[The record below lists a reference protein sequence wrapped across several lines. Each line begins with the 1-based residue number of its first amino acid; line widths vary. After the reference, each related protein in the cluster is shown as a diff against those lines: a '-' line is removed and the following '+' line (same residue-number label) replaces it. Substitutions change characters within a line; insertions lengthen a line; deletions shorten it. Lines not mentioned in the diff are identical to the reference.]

1 MVDKIHSY
9 IFENYYDLDASDLLQ
24 IIEDA
29 GMLPPRWVPIADSTE
44 MGNGGMFNA
53 DNDNYPKGHYN
64 VANGKSIYCGVI
76 NSWEPEDEIK
86 ACSFCENPC
95 GNDHCPVA
103 NENKKDN

>member
-1 MVDKIHSY
+1 MKRSDMVKLLSDIY
-9 IFENYYDLDASDLLQ
+9 YDVTVNCDCPENYSVSAAESILDV
-24 IIEDA
+24 IEEA

-76 NSWEPEDEIK
+76 NSWEPEDEEHSSEDEPEVK
-86 ACSFCENPC
+86 S
-95 GNDHCPVA
+95 
-103 NENKKDN
+103 